1 VSGEAPILIYSSTP
15 SEGTVE
21 VAPNGVPL
29 GTGVAPNG
37 EPGIA
42 PNGIPVGSEIA
53 PNGVPL
59 GTGVSPNGEPGIAPN
74 GNPLGPEIAPNG
86 VPVGTGV
93 SPNEAPGS
101 APNGAPLGPETAPNG
116 SPNVPSHMYPT
127 TPQMEGSGE
136 TPIPM
141 APSAFPSGEM
151 PTNMYPTTPRP
162 LGSGETPIP
171 LPPSGNP
178 SGEVPIQLPEGSAT
192 NMYPT
197 TPQPMGS
204 GETPIPM
211 PPSAIPSGQMP
222 VVIPEGSGETPIPMT
237 PSTVPS
243 GEVPVSI
250 PEGSGETPIPMP
262 PSDHPSGQMPIS
274 IPEGSGETPMPM
286 SPSAFPSG
294 EMPIVVP
301 EGSGEVPIPMPPS
314 AVPSGE
320 MPILIPGSEETA
332 MPLAPSGIPTGEMP
346 VLIPAE
352 GSGLRLEEE
361 TPILIGS
368 VSNGQSTLLVEES
381 AAEDVLPG
389 GPPGVPDRKTTSGV
403 EITTTNDCCPEYS
416 FKGSPDC
423 YEFCELMVLMNG
435 FDMSDFGR
443 VRREEHPRMRRGFAG
458 RVFEDQLLEK
468 VYLGYI
474 DLEVCNTFGKCD
486 AGGIHSLNEALHQ
499 LHDDMVE
506 QKTELSTSFKAKFE
520 RFRSARKRQVERE
533 LEQPSP
539 VGCSLSSPTSGLPS
553 PTWAASCA
561 ILSLPAKPSSTE
573 DCTDAFS
580 QVVGPFLTCGNECTT
595 EVSFLALATVMEST
609 TCVSEQAV
617 LAATTI
623 IKSNLSS

>member
-1 VSGEAPILIYSSTP
+1 
-15 SEGTVE
+15 
-21 VAPNGVPL
+21 
-29 GTGVAPNG
+29 
-37 EPGIA
+37 
-42 PNGIPVGSEIA
+42 
-53 PNGVPL
+53 
-59 GTGVSPNGEPGIAPN
+59 
-74 GNPLGPEIAPNG
+74 
-86 VPVGTGV
+86 
-93 SPNEAPGS
+93 
-101 APNGAPLGPETAPNG
+101 
-116 SPNVPSHMYPT
+116 
-127 TPQMEGSGE
+127 
-136 TPIPM
+136 M
-141 APSAFPSGEM
+141 APSASPSGEM
-151 PTNMYPTTPRP
+151 PTNMYPTTPQME
-162 LGSGETPIP
+162 GSRETPIP
-171 LPPSGNP
+171 MAPSGNPSGNP
-178 SGEVPIQLPEGSAT
+178 SGEVPIQIPEGSPT
-192 NMYPT
+192 NVYPT
-197 TPQPMGS
+197 TPQPVGS

-211 PPSAIPSGQMP
+211 PPSENPSGQMP
-222 VVIPEGSGETPIPMT
+222 VLLPEGSGEAPIPIT

-243 GEVPVSI
+243 GEIPVLI
-250 PEGSGETPIPMP
+250 AEGSGETPIPMP
-262 PSDHPSGQMPIS
+262 PSKNPSGQMPIS
-274 IPEGSGETPMPM
+274 IPEGSGEIPIPL

-301 EGSGEVPIPMPPS
+301 EGSGEAPILMPPS

-423 YEFCELMVLMNG
+423 YEFCELMILMNG

-506 QKTELSTSFKAKFE
+506 QKTELSASFKAKFE

-533 LEQPSP
+533 S
-539 VGCSLSSPTSGLPS
+539 
-553 PTWAASCA
+553 
-561 ILSLPAKPSSTE
+561 
-573 DCTDAFS
+573 
-580 QVVGPFLTCGNECTT
+580 
-595 EVSFLALATVMEST
+595 
-609 TCVSEQAV
+609 
-617 LAATTI
+617 
-623 IKSNLSS
+623 